1 MQHTGGGEEEPS
13 QERDGEGDSDT
24 YRWNNGVCQADG
36 QIMREI
42 KSKEEKKVD
51 WKGGDEKVELR
62 VAGQSVHASD
72 MSLI

>member
-1 MQHTGGGEEEPS
+1 MVS
-13 QERDGEGDSDT
+13 
-24 YRWNNGVCQADG
+24 VVDG